1 MFRQIEA
8 NILQFQGREGG
19 RGGKTHGSRC
29 LFVTNMVYNFIQEC
43 TFYFFLEK
51 KNNNNNNNIVC
62 IVLNVV

>member
-19 RGGKTHGSRC
+19 RGGKRTAAVASLSQTWYTI
-29 LFVTNMVYNFIQEC
+29 LFRNVL
-43 TFYFFLEK
+43 FYFFLEK
-51 KNNNNNNNIVC
+51 KNNNNNIVC